1 MKCTT
6 RSELAEGKSLASP
19 GHDFP
24 YNVFVARCY
33 TLHPFFSFIG
43 KLISFSAFLAFTCR
57 SDSMLKREKK
67 ELRSFL
73 HRSIFWVIS
82 YDQAAVERLEH
93 TLAKLWHTGRLIGQK
108 CPNIEVNW
116 RVDPR
121 FASKRNLSAK
131 KNNVSSE
138 HSSGVA
144 YHPYA
149 CINCIFRII
158 YHSFKAARDIS
169 IKWVYKWNALH
180 LPNYQKASLF
190 LRISSLW
197 LCFKT
202 H

>member
-1 MKCTT
+1 MHAL
-6 RSELAEGKSLASP
+6 RSLA
-19 GHDFP
+19 
-24 YNVFVARCY
+24 C
-33 TLHPFFSFIG
+33 
-43 KLISFSAFLAFTCR
+43 LILCWNE
-57 SDSMLKREKK
+57 KKKK

-93 TLAKLWHTGRLIGQK
+93 TLAKLWHTGPLIGQK

-169 IKWVYKWNALH
+169 IKSVYKWNALH
-180 LPNYQKASLF
+180 LPNYQKTSLF